1 MVKKKPT
8 IALFGGSFDPPH
20 KGHQAIIKKTA
31 SLLDIDTLVI
41 MPAFLNPF
49 KKSTLASPKKRL
61 EWCKEVCDIPKVTVS
76 DFEILQGRPVYTIQ
90 TLDFLKKEYE
100 VKYLVI
106 GSDNLD
112 SIDRWKD
119 FDKIN
124 DNITWLV
131 FTRDNKA
138 DYSKLREYKTIELDM
153 PISSTDI
160 RDGNSLEHIDKRIQ
174 KDVANIIKQKETDD
188 NQRES

>member
-8 IALFGGSFDPPH
+8 VALFGGSFDPPH
-20 KGHQAIIKKTA
+20 VGHQAIVKKA
-31 SLLDIDTLVI
+31 AALPDIDNLIV

-49 KKSTLASPKKRL
+49 KKSTLASTEKRL
-61 EWCKEVCDIPKVTVS
+61 EWCQKIFTESKVIVS
-76 DFEILQGRPVYTIQ
+76 NFEILEGRSVYTIE
-90 TLDFLKKEYE
+90 TLTHLGKEYD

-106 GSDNLD
+106 GSDNLV
-112 SIDRWKD
+112 SIDKWKD

-124 DNITWLV
+124 EAITWLI
-131 FTRDNKA
+131 FTRDSDI
-138 DYSKLREYKTIELDM
+138 DYSMLKKYKAIELDM

-160 RDGNSLEHIDKRIQ
+160 RQGKAQELIDKRILI
-174 KDVANIIKQKETDD
+174 DVKEIIKQKETDD